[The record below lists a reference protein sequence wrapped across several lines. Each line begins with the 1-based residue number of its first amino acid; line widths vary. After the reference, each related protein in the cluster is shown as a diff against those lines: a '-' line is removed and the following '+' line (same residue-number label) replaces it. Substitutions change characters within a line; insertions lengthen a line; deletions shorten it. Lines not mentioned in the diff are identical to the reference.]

1 MSNLI
6 NDIHRKVFNTKII
19 RKPKASFSVEGP
31 EAGPKDIVIEY
42 LEVKLIVMSYDTH
55 VEIMRNDYAGVTGM
69 TGMSLRQDKSQP
81 YRMFGI
87 RVAFDDSLPL
97 NEVLVA
103 GDVV

>member
-6 NDIHRKVFNTKII
+6 NNIYHKIYNTKII

-31 EAGPKDIVIEY
+31 EAEPKNIVTEC

-55 VEIMRNDYAGVTGM
+55 VEVMKNDYRGV

-97 NEVLVA
+97 GEVLVT
-103 GDVV
+103 GDVL

>member
-1 MSNLI
+1 MSGLI
-6 NDIHRKVFNTKII
+6 DNIHRKVFNTKII

-42 LEVKLIVMSYDTH
+42 LDVKLIIMSYDTH

-69 TGMSLRQDKSQP
+69 SLSHDKSQP

-97 NEVLVA
+97 GEILIA
-103 GDVV
+103 GDVL